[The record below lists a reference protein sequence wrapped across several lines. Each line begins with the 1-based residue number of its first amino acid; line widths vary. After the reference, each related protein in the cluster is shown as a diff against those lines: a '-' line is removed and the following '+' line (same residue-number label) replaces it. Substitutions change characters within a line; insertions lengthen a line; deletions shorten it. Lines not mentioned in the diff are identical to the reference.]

1 MVASVADVSVVMSA
15 VASVVAVVSVVS
27 AGSVVVTSLLPQE
40 TSNISIAIMK
50 AIKEVTFFM
59 VKKSFHNRFVLIKL
73 LYNENVKK
81 STLVGE
87 STQFQ
92 QNYQIVYFHFEL
104 YLTKK
109 SYDIGVVFLRTQRQL
124 YSPAASYI
132 ASQLYSSCD
141 EWYSLRELIGE

>member
-109 SYDIGVVFLRTQRQL
+109 AMT
-124 YSPAASYI
+124 
-132 ASQLYSSCD
+132 
-141 EWYSLRELIGE
+141 